1 MYFSDLVFTLVAADA
16 TPLTGALP
24 IMAANQPKIIPTDL
38 ENSLMHRTARTRLGH
53 SVLLLKQKPPIIYFC
68 IQNLFALSAQHLY
81 IGLPSLG
88 EAQTMVL

>member
-1 MYFSDLVFTLVAADA
+1 MLILVVISASKCRCSSQALAAPDA

-24 IMAANQPKIIPTDL
+24 IMADNQLKIIPTDL

-81 IGLPSLG
+81 
-88 EAQTMVL
+88 